1 MNATLA
7 LPFDEAEVRGPSM
20 RRRSSAAV
28 TMPDTARR
36 DLALL
41 RFDYDG
47 LSVDPGDRRQRLRR
61 VEDGRILVIERTAE
75 RLLGGWG

>member
-47 LSVDPGDRRQRLRR
+47 LSVDPGDR
-61 VEDGRILVIERTAE
+61 
-75 RLLGGWG
+75 